1 MKHILSSIFSLC
13 FGLSCFLIQ
22 AQEITPP
29 PRTLERTKIIA
40 PVPEKQIAKT
50 PTTFEKKDSIPT
62 KINRYGLRVGV
73 DLFKF
78 SRSFYEKDYKGLE
91 IVSDYRITKKHYLAV
106 EIGNENKTVDDTQLN
121 FTTKGTYIRI
131 GFDYNFYENWLDM
144 ENKIYVGM
152 RYGLSTFSQRLN
164 TYKIYNAHPYF
175 DEIPDL
181 VSGENFSGLSAQWVE
196 VVVGMNAKIINNV
209 YVGFSF
215 RLNNLVSNKKPA
227 NFDNLYIPGFNRTY
241 NGNFGVGF
249 NYTLSYLIPLYK
261 KKEII
266 EKVIEPKKPDP
277 NKKTKKKGSL

>member
-29 PRTLERTKIIA
+29 VISRERSKIIA
-40 PVPEKQIAKT
+40 PVPEAPKAKT
-50 PTTFEKKDSIPT
+50 TPPVEKTDSIPP

-73 DLFKF
+73 DLFKL
-78 SRSFYEKDYKGLE
+78 SRSFYEKDYKSLE
-91 IVSDYRITKKHYLAV
+91 IVSDYRITKKHYVAV
-106 EIGNENKTVDDTQLN
+106 EIGNENKTVEDTQLN
-121 FTTKGTYIRI
+121 FTTKGTYIRL

-152 RYGLSTFSQRLN
+152 RYGLSSFSQRLN

-175 DEIPDL
+175 DATPDV
-181 VSGENFSGLSAQWVE
+181 VSGQNFSGLSAQWVE
-196 VVVGMNAKIINNV
+196 VVVGMNAKVINNV

-215 RLNNLVSNKKPA
+215 RLNNLVSNKKPE

-266 EKVIEPKKPDP
+266 EKIVEKKKPDLK
-277 NKKTKKKGSL
+277 KKTNKEGAL

>member
-22 AQEITPP
+22 AQEITPSLITP
-29 PRTLERTKIIA
+29 ERTKIIA
-40 PVPEKQIAKT
+40 PVPEKQTAKT
-50 PTTFEKKDSIPT
+50 TALVEKTDSIPA

-73 DLFKF
+73 DLFKL
-78 SRSFYEKDYKGLE
+78 SRSLYEKDYKGLE
-91 IVSDYRITKKHYLAV
+91 IVSDYRITKKHYVAF

-121 FTTKGTYIRI
+121 FTTKGSYVRI

-144 ENKIYVGM
+144 ENKIYIGM
-152 RYGLSTFSQRLN
+152 RYGLSSFSQRLN
-164 TYKIYNAHPYF
+164 TYKIYNAYPYF
-175 DEIPDL
+175 DETPDL
-181 VSGENFSGLSAQWVE
+181 VSGQNFSGLSAQWVE
-196 VVVGMNAKIINNV
+196 VVVGMNAKVINNV

-215 RLNNLVSNKKPA
+215 RLNNLISNKKPK

-241 NGNFGVGF
+241 DGNFGVGF

-266 EKVIEPKKPDP
+266 EKVIEEKKPDP
-277 NKKTKKKGSL
+277 KKKTKKKGGL